1 VSTIGTR
8 LKSLIKYSRLTQE
21 KFADQIGTSR
31 GYISLLVNDHE
42 PMTMGILEKVII
54 CYPMLNVNWILMGEG
69 PMMRLNEVE
78 EKIDVMEEPKPA
90 YNRANAL
97 ACLQQLLDDHEERI
111 LELEGALEKIKAILN
126 QKNDNV

>member
-1 VSTIGTR
+1 
-8 LKSLIKYSRLTQE
+8 
-21 KFADQIGTSR
+21 
-31 GYISLLVNDHE
+31 
-42 PMTMGILEKVII
+42 MGILEKVIN

-78 EKIDVMEEPKPA
+78 EKIDVMEEPTPA

-111 LELEGALEKIKAILN
+111 LELEGALQMIRALLEKK
-126 QKNDNV
+126 